1 MSEQQDLVQVEVND
15 GVMEIRLN
23 RPDRKNALTHSM
35 YESISAAMDEAEA
48 TPSIRVMLFTGTR
61 DCFTAGNDMVDFLQ
75 NPPKGDNSPV
85 MIFLRKLVEVEKP
98 LVAAVNG
105 PAVGVGTTM
114 LFHCDLVVVARSA
127 KLKMPFTS
135 LGLCPEAGSSLL
147 LPMIVGHQKA
157 AELLMLSKVIDG
169 EEAARLGIANQV
181 CDDADYLEQAR
192 SLCRE
197 LAQQPAAAVRLTKAL
212 MKRPY
217 IEQLR
222 EHMKYE
228 GDHFGQRLDS
238 AEAREAMTAFME
250 KRQPDFSQFE

>member
-23 RPDRKNALTHSM
+23 RPDRKNALTHAM
-35 YESISAAMDEAEA
+35 YESITAAMNDAEA
-48 TPSIRVMLFTGTR
+48 TPSIRVILFTGTQ

-85 MIFLRKLVEVEKP
+85 MIFLRKLVEAEKP

-169 EEAARLGIANQV
+169 EEAERLGIANRV
-181 CDDADYLEQAR
+181 CDDADYLDQAR
-192 SLCRE
+192 ELCRE
-197 LAQQPAAAVRLTKAL
+197 LARQPAAAVRLTKSL

-217 IEQLR
+217 LEQLR
-222 EHMKYE
+222 EHMKFE
-228 GDHFGQRLDS
+228 GDHFSQRLDS

-250 KRQPDFSQFE
+250 KRAPDFSQFE